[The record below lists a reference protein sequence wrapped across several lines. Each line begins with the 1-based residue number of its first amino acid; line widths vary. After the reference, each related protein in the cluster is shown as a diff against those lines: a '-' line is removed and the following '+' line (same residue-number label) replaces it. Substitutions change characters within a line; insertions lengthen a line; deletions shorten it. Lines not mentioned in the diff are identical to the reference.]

1 MNNEGINKST
11 NTTIRWKEKGKF
23 AARVKSLHADD
34 YSESQEVYDEKKTCW
49 ENENYS
55 EMSRSNAPNEDELN
69 NNDDDTNDNSYT
81 ANMN

>member
-1 MNNEGINKST
+1 M
-11 NTTIRWKEKGKF
+11 TIQKAKTSMMK
-23 AARVKSLHADD
+23 
-34 YSESQEVYDEKKTCW
+34 KKTCW

-69 NNDDDTNDNSYT
+69 NNDDDDDTNDNSYT